1 MDQSLINIDER
12 IRTVLEKHPAI
23 ELAVLFGS
31 LAKGTATFRSDLDLA
46 VSATHPL
53 DVNEKIKLIEDL
65 AESTGRPVD
74 LVDLRTAG
82 EPLSGQILSNGRRIL
97 GSKTL
102 FASFLTRHL
111 IEQADFMPYRQRILE
126 ERRQVWIGA

>member
-1 MDQSLINIDER
+1 MPSQSNIDDL

-23 ELAVLFGS
+23 DLAVLFGS
-31 LAKGTATFRSDLDLA
+31 LAKGTATSLSDLDLA

-53 DVNEKIKLIEDL
+53 DVNAKIKLIEDL
-65 AESTGRPVD
+65 AETTGRPID

-82 EPLSGQILSNGRRIL
+82 EPLSGQILRNGRRIL

-102 FASFLTRHL
+102 FASFVTRHL
-111 IEQADFMPYRQRILE
+111 IEQADFMPLRQRILE
-126 ERRQVWIGA
+126 ERRRAWIGA